1 MQTLDEI
8 SKRNEIT
15 ISAVPGIKSVKQTD
29 YGSAVGKPRAYQPMA
44 QEGFFYV
51 QYVVSINSLIMCT
64 FEQYI

>member
-29 YGSAVGKPRAYQPMA
+29 CGSAVGKPRVYQPMA
-44 QEGFFYV
+44 QEGFLRTV
-51 QYVVSINSLIMCT
+51 RSQYK
-64 FEQYI
+64 